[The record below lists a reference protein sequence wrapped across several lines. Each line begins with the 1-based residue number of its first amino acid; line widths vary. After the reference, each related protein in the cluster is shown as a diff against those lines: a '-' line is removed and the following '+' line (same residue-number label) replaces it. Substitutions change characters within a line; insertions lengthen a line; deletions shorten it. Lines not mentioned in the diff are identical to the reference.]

1 MPENIM
7 EEIFTTEEDEPS
19 FDKKISKRNNWLHF
33 ERNEILLLF
42 SFLFFGMAFSNYEP
56 YAPAWLNQIFQGD
69 SLLVIGFVVIIPSMI
84 GTIGAIFWGVMADKF
99 GSKKFVLIGLGAFVL
114 MFFSLI
120 FTFSSVY
127 FLAMIF
133 LGYLLGSAHT
143 SNVYALATKSISKP
157 KEIIF
162 AKLTITISASYAA
175 LSPLAGW
182 IYDSFV
188 NSMKI
193 QLAIA
198 AIACLIALL
207 FAAFITKDVPIKKEK
222 IPARVE
228 SALIDKKDVK
238 PSKLTAVPL
247 MFTLVMILTFFF
259 QSGAGFWAYSSI
271 YFLDTLLVPGRYFSI
286 FIMVKTTL
294 AVPLAFL
301 LGLVKK
307 RKNKGIIIMFFTGYF
322 ILVYGLMTI
331 LPAEWRLLI
340 IVYGVPMYPLYNV
353 FLYSFTAAYS
363 NESKRATAFGLFNT
377 IGTLGYIAGII
388 SLGAIADAWKNGFYA
403 GIFSMFP
410 MSIIFASIAFI
421 VAMIF
426 YCFRLRKEIEHDIDD
441 SKLKVH
447 NEID

>member
-1 MPENIM
+1 MSENIM
-7 EEIFTTEEDEPS
+7 EEVFTTEEDGQP

-84 GTIGAIFWGVMADKF
+84 GTIGAIFWGVMADRF

-143 SNVYALATKSISKP
+143 TNVYALATKTISKP

-182 IYDSFV
+182 IYDNFT

-198 AIACLIALL
+198 AIACSIALL
-207 FAAFITKDVPIKKEK
+207 FAAFIKKDEPILKTKIESK
-222 IPARVE
+222 VE
-228 SALIDKKDVK
+228 SNITDNKEAKI
-238 PSKLTAVPL
+238 SKLTTVPL
-247 MFTLVMILTFFF
+247 MLTLVMILTFFF

-271 YFLDTLLVPGRYFSI
+271 YFLDTLFVPGRYFSI

-294 AVPLAFL
+294 AVPLSFL

-307 RKNKGIIIMFFTGYF
+307 KKSKGIIIMLFTGYF
-322 ILVYGLMTI
+322 ILVYSLMTI
-331 LPAEWRLLI
+331 LPTEWRLLI
-340 IVYGVPMYPLYNV
+340 IVYGMPMYPLYNV

-388 SLGAIADAWKNGFYA
+388 SLGAIADTWKNGVYA

-421 VAMIF
+421 TAVIF
-426 YCFRLRKEIEHDIDD
+426 YTFKLRKEIEHDIDNPKT
-441 SKLKVH
+441 KLAK
-447 NEID
+447 EID